1 MEKGDIV
8 YIVENRRKVTE
19 VVITFNYWEFVY
31 GIVADWG
38 EAIRLPR
45 GRIYKTRLE
54 AEKQLVYK
62 PIKKERTPYDY
73 M

>member
-1 MEKGDIV
+1 MKKGDIV

-19 VVITFNYWEFVY
+19 VVIRSITGNLYTVLLPT
-31 GIVADWG
+31 GG
-38 EAIRLPR
+38 AIRLPR
-45 GRIYKTRLE
+45 GRIYKTRSE
-54 AEKQLVYK
+54 AEKQLVYE

>member
-19 VVITFNYWEFVY
+19 VVIRSITGNLYTVLLPT
-31 GIVADWG
+31 GG
-38 EAIRLPR
+38 AIRLPR
-45 GRIYKTRLE
+45 GRFE